1 MEIWTSFTLL
11 LFVCSSG
18 CNSQYHAEEVEI
30 FSSDEL
36 TQLGWT
42 SEPPGQWNAFS
53 FPVAPGKSVPVL
65 QACGKRQNRSILSH
79 WMERKEAHYLLMD
92 VKMDQEEEESAP
104 LSPLRVYLF
113 NTDTPMSR
121 FQTGRS
127 DLDLYIS
134 KPFSRSATLLQVI
147 EHLNLR
153 RALSLGPVTRRGF
166 QVAFSYT
173 GTCVILTSFRL
184 FHRRCPS
191 ISSNLTFFGAAA
203 AGSESVSGSCVERA
217 AVVSP
222 PKRGCNEDGVW
233 GSLEGGCTCED
244 GHEEMD
250 NTCRACGIGY
260 YKPASGGAGCQL
272 CPPNTRTQNLGSKIC
287 ECLQGFSRLPSDPH
301 DLGCTRLPSAPIN
314 LTAALHNDSTLK
326 VSWDPPR
333 DWGGRRDIR
342 YRLRCQKEAEA
353 AGQWEGCGDGVVF
366 QPHSDDLANTSV
378 IIVGL
383 NPWRDYR
390 LSVEAWND
398 ISTLQGVHHPASATV
413 GIHRR
418 KTPLPT
424 AGPTFTTSGPTESPH
439 TSHLSSWITAVVLGT
454 LLLMVVILT
463 AGCVVYNNRS
473 KLRSYQEVELL
484 PVTLSYREHQAVEA
498 GPQQDN
504 SPGSDPE
511 GGLQLLE
518 ELGGRL
524 LDSLKEV
531 LIDRHQL
538 TLGKE
543 LGKGEFGSVY
553 EGLYTSEEGVH
564 VRVAVKTMKV
574 GIHTLEDLQDF
585 LKEAEI
591 MRNFDHKNVIK
602 LQGISLQRRQ
612 ESPLPVPLVILPY
625 MKHGDLRRFLIAT
638 RYDDI
643 PMFVPH
649 QTLLRFMIDIAAGM
663 DYLSSQG
670 FLHRDLAARNC
681 MLGDDLKVCVAD
693 FGLSKKIFSSNYYRQ
708 QVAIRM
714 PIKWMAMESLSE
726 SIYTAKSDVW
736 SFGVTMWEIVSRG
749 KSPYPGVHNHE
760 LLDLLS
766 SGLRLKPPED
776 CDQKLYEVM
785 HSCWSSDPNLRPNFR
800 DLVGTLEHLLS
811 ELPVLEA
818 CQEALYINQGLE
830 AAEAAGASL
839 DLGMDFGGRLE
850 NIYLPSPGHEGM
862 VPISGSFGQTGGV
875 HPGQVA
881 ISGQHRGTQDKQ
893 PCTHTYIPKD
903 NLEGPINL
911 TVIFWTVGGSRS
923 TWREATHAQVEQTPC
938 RKTPCRDSNP
948 GPSCYVITV
957 QTTVLLCSPDLV
969 LVTVI
974 SGL

>member
-1 MEIWTSFTLL
+1 
-11 LFVCSSG
+11 
-18 CNSQYHAEEVEI
+18 
-30 FSSDEL
+30 
-36 TQLGWT
+36 
-42 SEPPGQWNAFS
+42 
-53 FPVAPGKSVPVL
+53 
-65 QACGKRQNRSILSH
+65 
-79 WMERKEAHYLLMD
+79 MERKEAHYLLMD
-92 VKMDQEEEESAP
+92 IKMDQEEEESAP
-104 LSPLRVYLF
+104 LSPLRVHLF
-113 NTDTPMSR
+113 NTDTPISR
-121 FQTGRS
+121 FQTGQS

-134 KPFSRSATLLQVI
+134 KPFSRSATLHQVT

-173 GTCVILTSFRL
+173 GACVILTSFRL

-191 ISSNLTFFGAAA
+191 MSSNLTFFGAAA

-222 PKRGCNEDGVW
+222 PKRG
-233 GSLEGGCTCED
+233 
-244 GHEEMD
+244 
-250 NTCRACGIGY
+250 
-260 YKPASGGAGCQL
+260 
-272 CPPNTRTQNLGSKIC
+272 
-287 ECLQGFSRLPSDPH
+287 
-301 DLGCTRLPSAPIN
+301 
-314 LTAALHNDSTLK
+314 
-326 VSWDPPR
+326 
-333 DWGGRRDIR
+333 
-342 YRLRCQKEAEA
+342 
-353 AGQWEGCGDGVVF
+353 
-366 QPHSDDLANTSV
+366 
-378 IIVGL
+378 
-383 NPWRDYR
+383 

-418 KTPLPT
+418 KTPLPA
-424 AGPTFTTSGPTESPH
+424 AGHHLTTFTTSGPTESPH
-439 TSHLSSWITAVVLGT
+439 TSHLSLWITAVVLGT

-463 AGCVVYNNRS
+463 AGCVMYNNRS
-473 KLRSYQEVELL
+473 KLRPYQEVELL
-484 PVTLSYREHQAVEA
+484 PVTLSYRGHQAAEA
-498 GPQQDN
+498 GPQQDDR
-504 SPGSDPE
+504 SSGPGSDPE

-564 VRVAVKTMKV
+564 VMVAVKTMKV
-574 GIHTLEDLQDF
+574 GIHTLEDLQEF

-591 MRNFDHKNVIK
+591 MKNFDHKNVIK
-602 LQGISLQRRQ
+602 LQGISLQRGQ

-625 MKHGDLRRFLIAT
+625 LKHGDLRRFLIAT
-638 RYDDI
+638 RYGDI
-643 PMFVPH
+643 PMCVPH

-708 QVAIRM
+708 QVAVRM

-736 SFGVTMWEIVSRG
+736 SFGVTMWEIVSGGRN
-749 KSPYPGVHNHE
+749 PYPGVHNHE

-785 HSCWSSDPNLRPNFR
+785 YSCWSSDPNLRPNFR
-800 DLVGTLEHLLS
+800 DLLGTLEHLLS

-830 AAEAAGASL
+830 AADAAGASL

-850 NIYLPSPGHEGM
+850 NIYLPSP
-862 VPISGSFGQTGGV
+862 
-875 HPGQVA
+875 
-881 ISGQHRGTQDKQ
+881 
-893 PCTHTYIPKD
+893 
-903 NLEGPINL
+903 
-911 TVIFWTVGGSRS
+911 VGADRN
-923 TWREATHAQVEQTPC
+923 Q
-938 RKTPCRDSNP
+938 
-948 GPSCYVITV
+948 
-957 QTTVLLCSPDLV
+957 
-969 LVTVI
+969 
-974 SGL
+974 